1 MLQFNALFETLGEV
15 PDERY
20 RTITQLTDNSS
31 RVETESNLATR
42 DASELGGDFEYDLPH
57 GKGTQKLVSGD
68 LYVGDFRNGIR
79 SGKGKYTFSNGDVY
93 IGEFKKN
100 MFDGNGSLTL
110 KNGKYKTGT
119 FKNNKF
125 VK

>member
-1 MLQFNALFETLGEV
+1 M
-15 PDERY
+15 
-20 RTITQLTDNSS
+20 
-31 RVETESNLATR
+31 
-42 DASELGGDFEYDLPH
+42 
-57 GKGTQKLVSGD
+57 
-68 LYVGDFRNGIR
+68 R

-110 KNGKYKTGT
+110 KNGKDKTGT